1 MHVILVLMSKTI
13 QIRDLED
20 DVYAALSVR
29 AAEAGLSVPE
39 LLRREATR
47 LASRPTVG
55 EWLERLDRRSS
66 DISSAEV
73 ASALDEI
80 RGPWPDAGR

>member
-1 MHVILVLMSKTI
+1 VVSKTI
-13 QIRDLED
+13 QIRDVSD

-47 LASRPTVG
+47 LASRPSVG
-55 EWLERLDRRSS
+55 EWLERLGRRTS
-66 DISSAEV
+66 DVTSAEV
-73 ASALDEI
+73 TATLDEI
-80 RGPWPDAGR
+80 RGPWPDARR